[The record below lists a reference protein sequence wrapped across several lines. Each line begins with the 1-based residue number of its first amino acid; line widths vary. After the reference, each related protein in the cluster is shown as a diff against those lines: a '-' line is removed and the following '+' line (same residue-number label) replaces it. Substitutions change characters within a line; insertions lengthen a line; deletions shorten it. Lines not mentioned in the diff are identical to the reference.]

1 MHIEKPDIGNS
12 IEEIIVMG
20 IPFEFNEVNSIIC
33 YNCIYKTFTEMIGL
47 FFHVCTNQI
56 KDLH

>member
-1 MHIEKPDIGNS
+1 MHIEKPDIVNS
-12 IEEIIVMG
+12 IEKIMVMG

-33 YNCIYKTFTEMIGL
+33 YNCIYQTFTDMMGL
-47 FFHVCTNQI
+47 FFHVWTNQI